1 MMSRRLSLGCVVAA
15 AKRLRDPLGARR
27 AGRAEAA
34 PREET
39 AYSQPGFVSAADRRE
54 MPRQN
59 RDAGEDSAIA
69 QQLGAVDAGDLVCI
83 LPRDRLAGLFVR
95 RAGKHGLRAFAA
107 AADAAFEKHLVGCFP
122 VVFDDPF
129 LEWQRGLGFAST

>member
-1 MMSRRLSLGCVVAA
+1 MSRRLSVGCAVAA
-15 AKRLRDPLGARR
+15 QSASAIRLAPGVLDALKPHRARKPPTVSPASCR
-27 AGRAEAA
+27 PPTAG
-34 PREET
+34 
-39 AYSQPGFVSAADRRE
+39 E

-69 QQLGAVDAGDLVCI
+69 QQFGAVDARDLVRI

-122 VVFDDPF
+122 VVFDDPL
-129 LEWQRGLGFAST
+129 LERQRGLGFASP